1 MSKKLLI
8 ERCNQW
14 GFFSSFL
21 QVLDN
26 LRWCE
31 QNNYEAVIKWGSES
45 QYYSK
50 NGYNGSDNVW
60 EYYFEQLSTDSTG
73 VSETKDNFNQ
83 FLLKE
88 IPQNFGHR
96 NIKTSGLRVKP
107 DWNIVDDYWRKEAKR
122 IIDKYV
128 VIKQN
133 VVEKI
138 DNFYNENLKNNDLKI
153 SVHLRGG
160 RGAKELYHED
170 NVKLEYYRD
179 CINDY
184 LNKNKIKNYVIFVAS
199 DTNEAISFM
208 NKNFKNVKS
217 YPCYRT
223 DDYYI
228 NGKPYHYVQEVGWNQ
243 SDNQFMPDKRAE
255 IGEQALIE
263 AKLLSKG
270 DIMFHHDSLL
280 AIAAA
285 NFNPTMSLVHIE
297 NFITGE
303 TNEITK

>member
-1 MSKKLLI
+1 MNKKILI

-31 QNNYEAVIKWGSES
+31 KNDYEPIIKWGSES

-50 NGYNGSDNVW
+50 NGYNGSNNVW
-60 EYYFEQLSTDSTG
+60 EYYFEQMSTEL
-73 VSETKDNFNQ
+73 VKDAVIKENFNE

-107 DWNIVDDYWRKEAKR
+107 DWPTVDDYWRKEANRLIK
-122 IIDKYV
+122 KY
-128 VIKQN
+128 IKIKSN
-133 VVEKI
+133 VVEKV
-138 DNFYNENLKNNDLKI
+138 DKFYNDNLDIDGNKI

-160 RGAKELYHED
+160 RGAKELYHKD
-170 NVKLEYYRD
+170 NVSLEYYKD
-179 CINDY
+179 YIKDY
-184 LNKNKIKNYVIFVAS
+184 LNKNNIKKYVIFVAS

-208 NKNFKNVKS
+208 ENNFENVKS

-228 NGKPYHYVQEVGWNQ
+228 NGKEYHRVQEVGWNQ
-243 SDNQFMPDKRAE
+243 SENQFMPDKRAE
-255 IGEQALIE
+255 IGEQALVE
-263 AKLLSKG
+263 AQLLSKG
-270 DIMFHHDSLL
+270 DVMFHHDSLL

-285 NFNPTMSLVHIE
+285 NFNPSMSLMHVE
-297 NFITGE
+297 NFIGE
-303 TNEITK
+303 NNGITK